1 MWPRILAIARKRG
14 STPSERFPCAGTNFN
29 LVVLLASLGQLGMSE
44 EALGLTPTVAAS
56 APAEVTTYRQVLV
69 FYSDATAPI

>member
-1 MWPRILAIARKRG
+1 MRR
-14 STPSERFPCAGTNFN
+14 NYFN